1 MLIMKSKKITLLDI
15 TRALNLKVACG
26 EEYLDREIEAGYA
39 SDLLSDVM
47 ANTKKGDIWV
57 TRQAHPNIAAVAVL
71 RKLSGII
78 IINNCQPEEET
89 VKKAVKSKVPIMT
102 SELPAFELVGR
113 LYEFGIHGL
122 HE

>member
-1 MLIMKSKKITLLDI
+1 MKQEKITLLDI
-15 TRALNLKVACG
+15 KKTFNLNVACG
-26 EEYLDREIEAGYA
+26 EEYLEREIEAGYA

-47 ANTKKGDIWV
+47 AHSKDGDIWI
-57 TRQAHPNIAAVAVL
+57 TRQAHPNIVAVAVL

-89 VKKAVKSKVPIMT
+89 VKKAVKSKVSIMT